1 MRAGKCV
8 PYIMQQINKFLK
20 DMKTTIKPTVL
31 LAAVLTLAACNPEPV
46 EELHERDIVY
56 TVDNHTSRAHLTTE
70 AEFDAL
76 LDRFCDYVE
85 DGKTVSFYNSLLTG
99 TSHASDGV
107 TFSTSD
113 REEMKAWMKAM
124 EDDGKTVTVT
134 YDSTTGIYSGMAYAT
149 APQPPL
155 NEYWVDLGLP
165 SGLLW
170 AKNNVGASCPEE
182 LGDYFAWGET
192 TSKFDYSWATYR
204 YGTAYNY
211 LTKYCNM
218 SEYGYDGFTDTLTIL
233 EPGDDAATSYM
244 NNSRTPTESEWNE
257 LIQHCTGEWT
267 TQNGVAGYRFTGS
280 NGNSIFLPAAGQHD
294 SSGSTVVGEGVH
306 GTYWSANLN
315 MEFPSSARN
324 FHFISEEYATNIAEM
339 TYDGRYHGLSV
350 RAVYDAK

>member
-1 MRAGKCV
+1 
-8 PYIMQQINKFLK
+8 
-20 DMKTTIKPTVL
+20 MKTHIKFTALLATVL
-31 LAAVLTLAACNPEPV
+31 MFVACKPEPV
-46 EELHERDIVY
+46 ELLQERNIVY
-56 TVDNHTSRAHLTTE
+56 TVDQTTTTVHLNTE

-76 LDRFCDYVE
+76 LDRFCDYAE
-85 DGKTVSFYNSLLTG
+85 DGSTVTFYNSN
-99 TSHASDGV
+99 SVAASTKDV
-107 TFSTSD
+107 THFSTTSKT
-113 REEMKAWMKAM
+113 EMKRWMRQM
-124 EDDGKTVTVT
+124 EEAGKTVTVT
-134 YDSTTGIYSGMAYAT
+134 YDDTTGTYNGMAYT
-149 APQPPL
+149 QAPGSTL
-155 NEYWVDLGLP
+155 WVDLGLP

-170 AKNNVGASCPEE
+170 AKYNVGATTPEGY
-182 LGDYFAWGET
+182 GDYFAWGEIQT
-192 TSKFDYSWATYR
+192 KIEYSWYTYR
-204 YGTAYNY
+204 YGIGYNY

-218 SEYGYDGFTDTLTIL
+218 PDFGYNGFTDTLTIL
-233 EPGDDAATSYM
+233 EPNDDAATSNT
-244 NNSRTPTESEWNE
+244 NNGRTPTESEWNE

-350 RAVYDAK
+350 RAVRDTQQ